1 MALTPAQFDSAVL
14 TKVSSESEA
23 RSQAKSMIIVCATY
37 NTYVYQV
44 IIPKEKLTSTAQ
56 YFCVSY
62 TTGTSYYD
70 AFYVAAKTSALSP
83 GLTHN
88 GSSVTASATFEYYVD

>member
-1 MALTPAQFDSAVL
+1 MALSTMQFDGGVL

-23 RSQAKSMIIVCATY
+23 RSKAKSMIIVCATY
-37 NTYVYQV
+37 NSYVYQV

-70 AFYVAAKTSALSP
+70 AFYVSAKTSALSP
-83 GLTHN
+83 SLVHN
-88 GSSVTASATFEYYVD
+88 GSAVTASTTFEYYVD